1 MSNIIKK
8 LIHESLNNM
17 VNKSMVITESN
28 VLVSNELQY
37 HIDNNLT
44 LSENVFRTN
53 SDKYFNLIN
62 EVRHLYN
69 QGLIELNEDDR
80 WMIGTNLG
88 EKVRLSN
95 GQEVWLDAPMT
106 EDEEFITEAK
116 HKGKNVQLN
125 HPVRNSGGG
134 KKYSVYVKNPSTG
147 NIKKISFGDV
157 HGGLTAK
164 VSNAKARKSF
174 AARHQCDKKTD
185 KTKAGYWACRI
196 NRYGYLWGG
205 KTYPG
210 YW

>member
-1 MSNIIKK
+1 MKPIHEHTKRPIIKRSDITGEG
-8 LIHESLNNM
+8 LIWHSKNNVPLSESIYRWSSKEHINLMSEARILWEEGFISLNPVDAWLFENTDIGSWGLYEGSIVPLDCPM
-17 VNKSMVITESN
+17 NEGLDESEYRGKKVSLNKP
-28 VLVSNELQY
+28 
-37 HIDNNLT
+37 
-44 LSENVFRTN
+44 F
-53 SDKYFNLIN
+53 
-62 EVRHLYN
+62 
-69 QGLIELNEDDR
+69 
-80 WMIGTNLG
+80 
-88 EKVRLSN
+88 
-95 GQEVWLDAPMT
+95 
-106 EDEEFITEAK
+106 
-116 HKGKNVQLN
+116 
-125 HPVRNSGGG
+125 RNSGGG

>member
-44 LSENVFRTN
+44 LTENVFRTN

-106 EDEEFITEAK
+106 KDEE
-116 HKGKNVQLN
+116 
-125 HPVRNSGGG
+125 
-134 KKYSVYVKNPSTG
+134 
-147 NIKKISFGDV
+147 D
-157 HGGLTAK
+157 
-164 VSNAKARKSF
+164 RKST
-174 AARHQCDKKTD
+174 RLNSSH
-185 KTKAGYWACRI
+185 
-196 NRYGYLWGG
+196 
-205 KTYPG
+205 
-210 YW
+210 